1 MSFRG
6 LPPPLQ
12 RVIQDRRLFH
22 YTRPLMYWGSLPRF
36 QAALALRPGE
46 RLLDVGCGT
55 GICAGFARGP
65 YLGIDTS
72 LDSLLFARAHAGGGE
87 HEFVAMRADALG
99 LRPRSFDK
107 ALIVNV
113 AHHLD
118 DAEVD
123 GLLCAVREVVSGTVV
138 LVDLA
143 PDVANA
149 AEHLLIR
156 YDHGEYMRPRAAL
169 RPLVAR
175 RYAVEHEET
184 FHNTLRIVPQ
194 VLFRLV
200 PGGDG

>member
-12 RVIQDRRLFH
+12 RLMQDRRVFH
-22 YTRPLMYWGSLPRF
+22 YTRPLMYWGSLSRF
-36 QAALALRPGE
+36 RAALALRPGE

-55 GICAGFARGP
+55 GICAEIARGP

-72 LDSLLFARAHAGGGE
+72 LDSLSFARTHVGGAAHA
-87 HEFVAMRADALG
+87 FAAMRADALG

-118 DAEVD
+118 DAALD
-123 GLLCAVREVVSGTVV
+123 GLLCAVRAVVTGTVV

-143 PDVANA
+143 PDVANPV
-149 AEHLLIR
+149 EHLLIR
-156 YDHGEYMRPRAAL
+156 YDHGEYMRPRAVL

-200 PGGDG
+200 PGGGG